1 MSQEVMLANIK
12 AGLDHVDA
20 AALQSIWTIINQSK
34 PEFATIADR
43 PQFQHLVALKTPP
56 KFAGKN
62 LTLDEYERLSIKEK
76 GELQRGL
83 KEKNHL
89 WLQEKFST
97 LKAAWLVVIDSE
109 VFNWGK
115 TLKNLPL
122 AKQNVEIYHQTG
134 KFPFIFIN
142 DDFMLIEESMS
153 TWHATKDSGD
163 FYPTLPVTLSS
174 ASGVVEL
181 VGDFDTGASGTF
193 VDFDFLQDHNL
204 FQPEPGDYYE
214 LARHLNQLYRGVP
227 KSLRFQLT
235 SKTGEPFA
243 FETLIY
249 CVPDWRLSPFVKIN
263 PNRVALIGRDLLLA
277 LKPKVVL
284 DFAQCLTEIA
294 GSTVMAQATKKKS
307 VRKKQTPTP
316 RRRR

>member
-12 AGLDHVDA
+12 AELDHVDA
-20 AALQSIWTIINQSK
+20 AALQSIWTIINQTK
-34 PEFATIADR
+34 PEFAGIAGR
-43 PQFQHLVALKTPP
+43 TQFQPIATPKRPP
-56 KFAGKN
+56 KFVGKN

-89 WLQEKFST
+89 WLQKKFSM
-97 LKAAWLVVIDSE
+97 LKAAWLVVIDGE
-109 VFNWGK
+109 VFDWGK
-115 TLKNLPL
+115 SLKNLPL
-122 AKQNVEIYHQTG
+122 AKQNVAIFRQTG

-142 DDFMLIEESMS
+142 DDLLAIEESTS
-153 TWHATKDSGD
+153 AWHTTKDPGD

-181 VGDFDTGASGTF
+181 IGDFDTGASGTF
-193 VDFDFLQDHNL
+193 VDFDFLRDQNL
-204 FQPEPGDYYE
+204 LRPEAGDYYE

-235 SKTGEPFA
+235 SKTDEPFA

-263 PNRVALIGRDLLLA
+263 PNRVALIGRDLMLA
-277 LKPKVVL
+277 LKPRVLL
-284 DFAQCLTEIA
+284 DFEQRQTEILFSPKIRPKA
-294 GSTVMAQATKKKS
+294 GAQ
-307 VRKKQTPTP
+307 KKQISRS
-316 RRRR
+316 RRRRS